1 MIIFG
6 KFGDGR
12 SKEDR
17 AVQVRAT
24 TGYGTDG
31 VGPLHSGSLTRA
43 TDLFCTPSVC
53 GAGNEGSPAPAT
65 HCGTARMGIFH
76 SRRFTR
82 TSFRLPHPGP
92 ISNREL
98 DLLERDLSHCKQRA
112 AAVSNRELPTIR
124 NFAHSPMFVRHQ
136 VAVLPR
142 GARIACRGSRP
153 LPPFLTGT
161 ASHTEIGVTH
171 SKQTTGE
178 FLTGARIAQ
187 LESAAQQVRP

>member
-1 MIIFG
+1 MIIFD
-6 KFGDGR
+6 KFGGR
-12 SKEDR
+12 QSKENR
-17 AVQVRAT
+17 ALQVYPT
-24 TGYGTDG
+24 IGYGTDG
-31 VGPLHSGSLTRA
+31 IGPLHSRGLTRA

-53 GAGNEGSPAPAT
+53 GAVNEGSPAPAT
-65 HCGTARMGIFH
+65 HCGMAHMGIFH

-98 DLLERDLSHCKQRA
+98 DLLESDLSHCKQRA
-112 AAVSNRELPTIR
+112 ATVSNRELPTIR

-161 ASHTEIGVTH
+161 ASQTEIAVTH
-171 SKQTTGE
+171 SKQTIDE

-187 LESAAQQVRP
+187 LESAARQVRP